1 MRAADELFLLSLL
14 IARCIAVADN
24 QENNRRVTGLTN
36 YHDQLHQ
43 THLVSDTEV
52 CGRES
57 RTSLE
62 HLECLPRL

>member
-52 CGRES
+52 C
-57 RTSLE
+57 
-62 HLECLPRL
+62 